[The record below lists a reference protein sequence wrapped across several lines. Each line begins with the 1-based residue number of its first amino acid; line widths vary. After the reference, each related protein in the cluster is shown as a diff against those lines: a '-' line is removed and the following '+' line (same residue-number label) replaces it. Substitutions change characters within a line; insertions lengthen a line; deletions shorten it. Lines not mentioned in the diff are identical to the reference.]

1 MQGHT
6 RTIASAKDCRNKGVF
21 WVFEHPRNF
30 RQKFDAQKC
39 RLKLIIM
46 TKGSKLFT
54 AYARR
59 SLAALVVTELATYK
73 LT

>member
-1 MQGHT
+1 MQRHT

-39 RLKLIIM
+39 RLKHYYNDERFKTVHCISAM
-46 TKGSKLFT
+46 FVGSFGSYRITNL
-54 AYARR
+54 
-59 SLAALVVTELATYK
+59 
-73 LT
+73 